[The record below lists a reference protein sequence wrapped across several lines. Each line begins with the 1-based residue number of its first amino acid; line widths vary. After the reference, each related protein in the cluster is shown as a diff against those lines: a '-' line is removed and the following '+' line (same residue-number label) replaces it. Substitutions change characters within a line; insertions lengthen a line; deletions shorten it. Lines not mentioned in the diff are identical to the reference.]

1 MPKTYYYCELCD
13 YVCDT
18 YYFHLTHEGSKE
30 HIKKCN
36 AYKNNLLKD
45 EYTLGVFRKVL
56 LDEISIDYKKN
67 DELCDA
73 VIMYLTNYKIT
84 WEQIQKIKEKNQQF
98 EMSLLKD
105 NSTETTLKDNSTETT
120 LKDNSTE
127 KLK

>member
-13 YVCDT
+13 YICDT
-18 YYFHLTHEGSKE
+18 YYFHLTHESSKE

-56 LDEISIDYKKN
+56 LDETDIDYKKN
-67 DELCDA
+67 EELCNA
-73 VIMYLTNYKIT
+73 VIMYLTNYKIS

-98 EMSLLKD
+98 EMSLLNDK
-105 NSTETTLKDNSTETT
+105 SSETTLNDKSSETT
-120 LKDNSTE
+120 LNDKST
-127 KLK
+127 

>member
-18 YYFHLTHEGSKE
+18 HYFHLTHEGSNE

-36 AYKNNLLKD
+36 SYKNNLLKD
-45 EYTLGVFRKVL
+45 DYTLGVFRKVL
-56 LDEISIDYKKN
+56 LDEIGIDYKKN
-67 DELCDA
+67 EELCNA

-84 WEQIQKIKEKNQQF
+84 WEQIQKIKEKNKRF

-105 NSTETTLKDNSTETT
+105 NSTETTLKDN
-120 LKDNSTE
+120 
-127 KLK
+127 